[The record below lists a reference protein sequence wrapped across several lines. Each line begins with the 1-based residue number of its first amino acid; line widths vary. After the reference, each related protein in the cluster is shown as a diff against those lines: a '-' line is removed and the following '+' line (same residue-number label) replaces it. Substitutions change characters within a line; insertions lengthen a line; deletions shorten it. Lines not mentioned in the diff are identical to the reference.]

1 MRPRSQ
7 VSKELKAQA
16 RQAQE
21 TVFSESAGE
30 GGRRENWSYFVKDT
44 LADYSLRELALA
56 CVEEMTANERRMFL
70 VTVDL
75 IKPKRG

>member
-1 MRPRSQ
+1 MRSNSQ
-7 VSKELKAQA
+7 VSKELKALARGAQA
-16 RQAQE
+16 I
-21 TVFSESAGE
+21 VFDESAGE
-30 GGRRENWSYFVKDT
+30 MGRRQNWSYFVKGT

-70 VTVDL
+70 ATVEL